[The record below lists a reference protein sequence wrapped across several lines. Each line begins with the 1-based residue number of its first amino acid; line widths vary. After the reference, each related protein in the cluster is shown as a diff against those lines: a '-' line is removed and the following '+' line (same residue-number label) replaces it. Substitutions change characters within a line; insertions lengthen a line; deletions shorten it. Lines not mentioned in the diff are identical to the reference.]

1 MIRLKSTIIMFLCT
15 ISVLGLCSWASPRNP
30 NGPADIEDD
39 ILMHVEYSAGLNAA
53 YPNPAKKST
62 TPAPDGKVPFG
73 IIYYGRHGSCY
84 LSKPSDYEVPYR
96 VLATADS
103 LGKLTPLGKNVL
115 DRLNLIREDAHNHW
129 GELTDQGICQQQEIV
144 GRLIE
149 CFPEVLC
156 KDAKFLGARSLRN
169 TRSLLSMEQLM
180 MQIARKCDI
189 RVYHNASNRFSDY
202 LSNQEES
209 RLVIRQDS
217 LVKTAYDSFARK
229 YQDGDRLL
237 KTLVADQSY
246 VRDNIDVETFNDQM
260 FKIAGSIQNTKLD
273 GKVTLYDLFT
283 KKEIYH
289 HWKKQN
295 AWNYVN
301 YGNYARRTV
310 QKSGLHHHLLRRLIA
325 ITDTAQMMPPSAL
338 FHFADETSFVPFV
351 SLLEIN
357 GYGLS
362 TDRLETLEPKGWADY
377 RICPMSANVTWVL
390 YHENSEDK
398 DVLIKV
404 LLNGEEVT
412 LPLPSEQAPYYS
424 LQDFRDYYLNKLNLY
439 EK

>member
-1 MIRLKSTIIMFLCT
+1 MIRLKATFILLFCMIFHMEAT
-15 ISVLGLCSWASPRNP
+15 VK
-30 NGPADIEDD
+30 DD
-39 ILMHVEYSAGLNAA
+39 ILKHVDYSAGLNAA
-53 YPNPAKKST
+53 YPNLVKKSM

-84 LSKPSDYEVPYR
+84 LSKPSDYEEPYK

-115 DRLNLIREDAHNHW
+115 SRLNQIRDDAHNHW
-129 GELTDQGICQQQEIV
+129 GELTDQGIRQQQEIV
-144 GRLIE
+144 GRMIE

-180 MQIARKCDI
+180 IQIARQCDI
-189 RVYHNASNRFSDY
+189 RVYHNASNRFSEY
-202 LSNQEES
+202 LNNQEES
-209 RLVIRQDS
+209 RLLIRQDS
-217 LVKTAYDSFARK
+217 LVKTAYESFARK

-237 KTLVADQSY
+237 KTLIADHSY
-246 VRDNIDVETFNDQM
+246 VRNHIDVETFNDQL

-273 GKVTLYDLFT
+273 GEVTLYDLFT
-283 KKEIYH
+283 EKEIYH
-289 HWKKQN
+289 HWKRQN

-301 YGNYARRTV
+301 YGNYARQTV
-310 QKSGLHHHLLRRLIA
+310 QKSGLHHRLLRRLIA

-338 FHFADETSFVPFV
+338 FHFADETSFIPFV
-351 SLLEIN
+351 SLLGIN
-357 GYGLS
+357 EYGLS

-377 RICPMSANVTWVL
+377 RICPMSANVIWIL
-390 YHENSEDK
+390 YHENPNDK
-398 DVLIKV
+398 NVLIKV
-404 LLNGEEVT
+404 LLNGEEAT

-424 LQDFRDYYLNKLNLY
+424 LKDFRDYYLNKLNLY
-439 EK
+439 EQ